1 MDDKPLAAADQVSRP
16 SPPPPSPPTAS
27 ARPSRVAVALRRTGI
42 AVAGIGVAALTAAAC
57 VLSFED
63 LRVLAVA
70 GRAPAGLA
78 YLYPAAFDALL
89 VIAMIGVLLLR
100 GGWWPVRLQAGLILT
115 LLFAGAVAAEVVT
128 AMRVAVD
135 EQRAAIVVAVAPWV
149 ILILALW
156 LWLLLIKHA
165 AARRAATD
173 AASAGRSS
181 PRDIVP
187 FPGEGDRDAGTDPA
201 ASGTGDRRHGHAPQA
216 ESARPESARPESVRP
231 EQARPEQARTGQ
243 GDHHL
248 PGHHG
253 QLVHHPAAEIM
264 LDPHAAPPLE
274 SVPHHDLPPAEPVIG
289 PTPAPETPEV
299 TDIPRDPP
307 PAPVVPAPAK
317 PMRWGD
323 LVRPREGDVLVHPPR
338 PAAGTPR
345 QEDTPGPRPETRS
358 GTRPEPSG
366 RVGERIETW
375 DADTD
380 LPAREAGTGA
390 GHDTSGTGRDDESR
404 HDAEEPGRHDT
415 TGARQDAAPVAGR
428 GTSGAGRHD
437 DAPEVSERDADTQPI
452 RTVPDRPGG
461 GTTGRPGGGT
471 AGRASAGAVADRPV
485 AGRPVTGRSAEE
497 GSTATERSAREG
509 STADEAGASG
519 RKGGG
524 SPDPAHGAEAADS
537 GEETEARTYDDGTAA
552 PPSGRMRSTPVPP
565 GEE

>member
-16 SPPPPSPPTAS
+16 SPPPPPPPTAS

-63 LRVLAVA
+63 LRALAVA

-115 LLFAGAVAAEVVT
+115 LLFAGAIAAEVVT
-128 AMRVAVD
+128 AMRAAVD

-149 ILILALW
+149 ILVLALW

-201 ASGTGDRRHGHAPQA
+201 SVRPAAPGTGDRRHGHAPQA
-216 ESARPESARPESVRP
+216 EPPRPEPTRPEAVRP
-231 EQARPEQARTGQ
+231 EQARPGQ

-248 PGHHG
+248 PGHSG

-299 TDIPRDPP
+299 TDIPRDDPP
-307 PAPVVPAPAK
+307 PAPAVPAPAK

-358 GTRPEPSG
+358 GARPEPSG

-375 DADTD
+375 DADAD
-380 LPAREAGTGA
+380 LPARETGA
-390 GHDTSGTGRDDESR
+390 GHGTTGTGRDDRSR
-404 HDAEEPGRHDT
+404 NDAEEPGRHDT
-415 TGARQDAAPVAGR
+415 TGTGRDDVSRHEVEEPGGHDRAGTRQDTAPVAGR
-428 GTSGAGRHD
+428 GTSGTGGQ

-461 GTTGRPGGGT
+461 GTTGR
-471 AGRASAGAVADRPV
+471 ASAGAVTDRPV
-485 AGRPVTGRSAEE
+485 AGRPVTGRPAKESSA
-497 GSTATERSAREG
+497 GT
-509 STADEAGASG
+509 DETGTPG

-537 GEETEARTYDDGTAA
+537 GEETEARAYDGTAA